1 MAGTEMNGA
10 PLLEVEGLSVEIET
24 ADGPLHAVRGVGFS
38 LKPSETLCIV
48 GESGCG
54 KSLTALALMGL
65 LPRRARRTA
74 RTLRFDGVDLLAQPP
89 GAMRQ
94 LRGNRLSMIFQEP
107 MTALNPAFTVGDQIM
122 DVMRQHRSV
131 STADA
136 RDHALHLFDRVGISA
151 PRTRLGQYPHELSG
165 GLRQRMLIA
174 MALMCGPKLLLAD
187 EPTTALDVTVQA
199 ELLRLLADL
208 RSEFG
213 MAMIF
218 ITHDLGLVS
227 RIADRVAVMYAG
239 EMIEAASV
247 DDIFGDPM
255 HPYTQGLLACLPV
268 PGATP
273 RMGRLPSIPGAVPSL
288 IGKQTGCSFRDRCA
302 YAMAACSEADIPSAA
317 AGAQHDYRCLRT
329 PVQNRAASP

>member
-24 ADGPLHAVRGVGFS
+24 ADGALHAVRAVGFS

-89 GAMRQ
+89 GVMRQ

-122 DVMRQHRSV
+122 DVMRQHRAV
-131 STADA
+131 GTAEA

-151 PRTRLGQYPHELSG
+151 
-165 GLRQRMLIA
+165 A
-174 MALMCGPKLLLAD
+174 ADAAGP
-187 EPTTALDVTVQA
+187 
-199 ELLRLLADL
+199 
-208 RSEFG
+208 
-213 MAMIF
+213 
-218 ITHDLGLVS
+218 VS
-227 RIADRVAVMYAG
+227 ARAVGRIAPAHADR
-239 EMIEAASV
+239 
-247 DDIFGDPM
+247 D
-255 HPYTQGLLACLPV
+255 
-268 PGATP
+268 GADVRP
-273 RMGRLPSIPGAVPSL
+273 
-288 IGKQTGCSFRDRCA
+288 Q
-302 YAMAACSEADIPSAA
+302 AA
-317 AGAQHDYRCLRT
+317 ARR
-329 PVQNRAASP
+329 